1 MILYKSEDELIHK
14 FLDNKDDLDVALNVV
29 KDYII
34 DNKLIITG
42 GFALDLA
49 FKTKN
54 SFIYDSFT
62 IPDYDVITDDNI
74 KHCNNLGMILC
85 NLNKFDVDIINAIH
99 NTTMRIKVL
108 GYTVFDCTYVPTLYL
123 EKIPFINCN
132 GFKIINPCY
141 QMIDQ
146 FLSLSYLFN
155 STGPEYNYV
164 ARLKK
169 DYNRNK
175 LIQFYFDPKF
185 KPSCKI
191 SEYSNISM
199 KHFKNCKI
207 YSDTIN
213 TTLYDYKLES
223 IEKKT
228 NNIWFFTDSNY
239 CCGPILSAILLCFPD
254 HIKIEDDMLFAKSN
268 LPLDL
273 MYNKNNNDIEYQN
286 KKLDIIPPS
295 ALINDSENKD
305 ETIMVYNIENKRM
318 TLDIIP
324 FKGFNFLICSPCYIL
339 SFLLFYCYQSSDDFY
354 KFLYNEVIKKYYISI
369 SSFETHNLNDEEIWF
384 IKNLKNSNDPELYKP
399 VKNYLK
405 KSECKMKSS
414 IRTISELKVYNI
426 GGKSFN

>member
-1 MILYKSEDELIHK
+1 MILFKSEDELIYN
-14 FLDNKDDLDVALNVV
+14 FLDNKDDLELALNVV
-29 KDYII
+29 KEYII
-34 DNKLIITG
+34 ENKLIVTG
-42 GFALDLA
+42 GFAMDLA

-54 SFIYDSFT
+54 TFIYDSFT

-108 GYTVFDCTYVPTLYL
+108 GYTVFDCTYVPSEFLK
-123 EKIPFINCN
+123 KIPFINCN
-132 GFKIINPCY
+132 NFRIINPCY

-146 FLSLSYLFN
+146 FLSLGYLFN

-185 KPSCKI
+185 EPECKV
-191 SEYSNISM
+191 SEFSTVNM
-199 KHFKNCKI
+199 KNFKNCRI
-207 YSDTIN
+207 YSN
-213 TTLYDYKLES
+213 TLNSTLYDYKLES
-223 IEKKT
+223 VSK
-228 NNIWFFTDSNY
+228 NNENWFFTDSDY
-239 CCGPILSAILLCFPD
+239 CCGPILSALLLCYPE
-254 HIKIEDDMLFAKSN
+254 HVKIKDDILFAKSS

-273 MYNKNNNDIEYQN
+273 MYNKNDDSITYEN

-295 ALINDSENKD
+295 KLIKTNDGE
-305 ETIMVYNIENKRM
+305 IMTYNIENKRM
-318 TLDIIP
+318 TLDII
-324 FKGFNFLICSPCYIL
+324 KVNGINFLICSPCYIL
-339 SFLLFYCYQSSDDFY
+339 SFLLFYCYQSDDDFY
-354 KFLYNEVIKKYYISI
+354 KLLYNEMIKKYYITI

-384 IKNLKNSNDPELYKP
+384 IKNLKNANDPELYKP

-405 KSECKMKSS
+405 MNECKMKTTV
-414 IRTISELKVYNI
+414 RTINELNIYNI
-426 GGKSFN
+426 S